1 MMNRVLLIDDNSTLR
16 EALLRQFS
24 GLGFSVMGVGSADA
38 TRAMEA
44 APDFI
49 LFRANRDRS
58 LIGENTGAW
67 VYQLRE
73 NAPPELRSTPPG
85 TQNDNTLFWH
95 RRLQRAL
102 ISASW
107 SSVSLVLRNE

>member
-1 MMNRVLLIDDNSTLR
+1 MNRVLLIDDDNALR
-16 EALLRQFS
+16 EALQRQFS
-24 GLGFSVMGVGSADA
+24 ALGFSVMGVGIGDA
-38 TRAMEA
+38 VHAMEA

-49 LFRANRDRS
+49 LFRSNRD
-58 LIGENTGAW
+58 LATVAENSGAW

-73 NAPPELRSTPPG
+73 NAPPELRSAAPG
-85 TQNDNTLFWH
+85 PQNENSLFWH

-107 SSVSLVLRNE
+107 SSVALLVRNA